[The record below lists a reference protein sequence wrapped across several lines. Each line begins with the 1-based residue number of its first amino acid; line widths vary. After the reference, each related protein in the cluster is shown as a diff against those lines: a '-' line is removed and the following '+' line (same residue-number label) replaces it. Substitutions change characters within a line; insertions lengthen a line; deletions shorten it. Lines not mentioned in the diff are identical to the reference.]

1 MLDVNKHYTNNEYV
15 IQNAVVVGVLNQLI
29 DYNLSSLVNQ
39 KTTTDIIND
48 YFVGPMS
55 MSLKAS
61 QPGSNLLDRSQIYHH
76 STVMMAQHV

>member
-61 QPGSNLLDRSQIYHH
+61 QPGSNLLDRSTTFRFSQIL
-76 STVMMAQHV
+76 T